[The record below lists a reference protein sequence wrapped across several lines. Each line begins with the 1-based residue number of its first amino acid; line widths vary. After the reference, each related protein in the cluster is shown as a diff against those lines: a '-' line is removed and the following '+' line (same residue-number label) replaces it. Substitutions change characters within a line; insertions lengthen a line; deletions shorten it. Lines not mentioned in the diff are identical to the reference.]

1 MPLPLIVAALAPLL
15 IRLVPDLAQSL
26 GGDRASAVVAQA
38 GAVLRQVLG
47 TDDPAKVEAAVAD
60 PAKAAEVQIA
70 LARLAFDERAAE
82 RQAELDALRAE
93 FADTASAR
101 TQTVAL
107 AQAGSAIAWG
117 APIVSGIVLGGF
129 AAMLH
134 TVLTQSLPAGAE
146 QMANLLLG
154 TLATMAVT
162 VVGYW
167 CGSSAG
173 SRAKDTTIAEAAQS
187 LARSAPVEGITWG
200 R

>member
-1 MPLPLIVAALAPLL
+1 MAPLL
-15 IRLVPDLAQSL
+15 LIPLLLKLAPDLARWI
-26 GGDRASAVVAQA
+26 GGSRAEDVVNRAGSA
-38 GAVLRQVLG
+38 LRDVLG
-47 TDDPAKVEAAVAD
+47 TDDPAAAEAAIAD
-60 PAKAAEVQIA
+60 PAKAAELRI
-70 LARLAFDERAAE
+70 RLAEIAAAEHQAE
-82 RQAELDALRAE
+82 RQADLDEVKATL
-93 FADTASAR
+93 ADTANARNQTVELAR
-101 TQTVAL
+101 T
-107 AQAGSAIAWG
+107 GSAIAWG
-117 APIVSGIVLGGF
+117 APIVSTIVLTGF

-173 SRAKDTTIAEAAQS
+173 SRAKDATIAEAAQS
-187 LARSAPVEGITWG
+187 LARSTPVEGITWG